1 MNMSKGNST
10 NRTAAISVEQSQALL
25 AELEEVAVRR
35 GVTVRYEKLA
45 HGPVRVTHG
54 TCRVHEQDLIII
66 DSRMGPAERVSV
78 LSRELRRFDLE
89 NVFVPPAVRSLLDA
103 APRDEGGVT

>member
-1 MNMSKGNST
+1 M
-10 NRTAAISVEQSQALL
+10 
-25 AELEEVAVRR
+25 
-35 GVTVRYEKLA
+35 
-45 HGPVRVTHG
+45 
-54 TCRVHEQDLIII
+54 HEQDLIII